1 MKNYFNENFLWGSA
15 SAAYQIEGGY
25 KDDGKEL
32 SIWDEWSHLPGKTY
46 QGTNGDL
53 AVDHYTRYEEDVL
66 LMKEMGLKTY
76 RFSIAWTRIITEEG
90 KINKKGIQFYNNLID
105 VLIENGIEPMITLYH
120 WDLPL
125 SLQKK
130 YKGWESRQVIPDFL
144 NFAEVCFESFAN
156 RVKYFII
163 INEPNIFTF
172 LGYAMGIHPPGLK
185 DLDLYL
191 KTYHYTALAHAKTV
205 LMYKEKGYDGMIG
218 SSIAFSP
225 AYAASD
231 DERDLEALDNYYQ
244 MIHWW
249 QFDPYFKGS
258 YPKKAVEYYKSRGIL
273 PEIKAEDLKLLK
285 KSADLVDF
293 IGINYYQTKT
303 IAYNPIDGVT
313 LQGLNTSGKKGS
325 QKENGI
331 PGLYKEVKNEGLE
344 YTDWDWAI
352 DPDGLR
358 YGMVELK
365 ERYNLPIIISEN
377 GLGAFDQLKDG
388 KIDDDYRIDYLKK
401 HLISCNQ
408 GIKEGVDLIGYCTW
422 SFTDL
427 LSWLNGYQ
435 KRYGFVYID
444 FENDLKRIKKKS
456 FGWYKKVIET
466 KGESLF
472 HE

>member
-15 SAAYQIEGGY
+15 SAAYQIEGAY
-25 KDDGKEL
+25 KKEGKEL
-32 SIWDEWSHLPGKTY
+32 SIWDEWSHIPGKTY
-46 QGTNGDL
+46 QGTNGDI
-53 AVDHYTRYEEDVL
+53 AVDHYNRYKEDL
-66 LMKEMGLKTY
+66 RLMKAMGLKTY
-76 RFSIAWTRIITEEG
+76 RFSIAWTRIITDEG
-90 KINKKGIQFYNNLID
+90 KTNDKGIKFYSDLID
-105 VLIENGIEPMITLYH
+105 ELMANNIEPMITLYH

-130 YKGWESRQVIPDFL
+130 YKGWESRKVIADFL
-144 NFAEVCFESFAN
+144 KFAEVCFDSFAN
-156 RVKYFII
+156 RVKYFIVM
-163 INEPNIFTF
+163 NEPNIFAF
-172 LGYAMGIHPPGLK
+172 LGYAMGIHPPGLE
-185 DLDLYL
+185 DLELYL
-191 KTYHYTALAHAKTV
+191 KTYHHTALAHAETV
-205 LMYKEKGYDGMIG
+205 LMYKEKGYKGMIG

-225 AYAASD
+225 AYPASN
-231 DERDLEALDNYYQ
+231 EKKDLEALDNYYQ

-249 QFDPYFKGS
+249 QFDPYFKGG
-258 YPKKAVEYYKSRGIL
+258 YPEKAVNYYKERGIL
-273 PEIKAEDLKLLK
+273 PEIKEDDLKLLK
-285 KSADLVDF
+285 KAADLVDF

-303 IAYNPIDGVT
+303 IAHNPIDGAI

-331 PGLYKEVKNEGLE
+331 PGLYKEVKNETLE

-352 DPDGLR
+352 DPNGLR

-365 ERYNLPIIISEN
+365 ERYDLPIIISEN
-377 GLGAFDQLKDG
+377 GLGAFDQLEDG
-388 KIDDDYRIDYLKK
+388 KINDDYRIDYLKK
-401 HLISCNQ
+401 HLVSCNQ
-408 GIKEGVDLIGYCTW
+408 AIKEGVDLIGYCTW

-444 FENDLKRIKKKS
+444 FENDLKRIEKKS

-466 KGESLF
+466 KGENLL

>member
-15 SAAYQIEGGY
+15 SAAYQIEGAY
-25 KDDGKEL
+25 KKDGKEL
-32 SIWDEWSHLPGKTY
+32 SIWDEWSHIPGKTY
-46 QGTNGDL
+46 QGTNGDI
-53 AVDHYTRYEEDVL
+53 AVNHYNRYMDDL
-66 LMKEMGLKTY
+66 RLMKEMGLKTY
-76 RFSIAWTRIITEEG
+76 RFSIAWTRIITDEG
-90 KINKKGIQFYNNLID
+90 KINDKGIKFYNDLID
-105 VLIENGIEPMITLYH
+105 ELIANNIEPMITLYH

-130 YKGWESRQVIPDFL
+130 YKGWESRKVIADFL
-144 NFAEVCFESFAN
+144 KFAEVCFDSFAN
-156 RVKYFII
+156 RVKYFIVM
-163 INEPNIFTF
+163 NEPNIFTF

-185 DLDLYL
+185 ELELYL
-191 KTYHYTALAHAKTV
+191 KTYHHTVLAHAETV
-205 LMYKEKGYDGMIG
+205 LMYKEKGYQGMIG

-225 AYAASD
+225 AYPASNK
-231 DERDLEALDNYYQ
+231 RKDLEALDNYYQ

-258 YPKKAVEYYKSRGIL
+258 YPEKAVNYYKERGIL
-273 PEIKAEDLKLLK
+273 PEIKEDDMKSLK

-303 IAYNPIDGVT
+303 IAYNPIDGAT

-331 PGLYKEVKNEGLE
+331 PGLYKEVKNKTLE

-365 ERYNLPIIISEN
+365 ERYDLPIIISEN
-377 GLGAFDQLKDG
+377 GLGAFDQLEDG
-388 KIDDDYRIDYLKK
+388 KINDDYRIDYLEK
-401 HLISCNQ
+401 HLVSCNQ
-408 GIKEGVDLIGYCTW
+408 AIKEGVDLIGYCTW

-466 KGESLF
+466 KGENLF